1 MLSKL
6 RIQAQRTRRRG
17 HVRRTTRGTTE
28 RPRLSVFR
36 SGKHISAQVIDDGK
50 GVTIVAASTLE
61 KAIRDGLK
69 STANKEAAERVGQ
82 KLAELAKAAGVT
94 QVKFDR
100 GHYKYHGRIK
110 ALAEAARKA
119 GLSF

>member
-6 RIQAQRTRRRG
+6 RILAQRTRRRG
-17 HVRRTTRGTTE
+17 HVRRLTRGTAE

-36 SGKHISAQVIDDGK
+36 SGKHISAQVIDDDK
-50 GVTIVAASTLE
+50 GATIAAASTLQ
-61 KAIRDGLK
+61 KIVCDGLK

-82 KLAELAKAAGVT
+82 KVAELAKAAGVT
-94 QVKFDR
+94 KVRFDR
-100 GHYKYHGRIK
+100 GHYKYHGRVK